1 MLMTHNVQDLF
12 VFQKLKMRND
22 TFCFMPYFQLYETI
36 VATTHFISV
45 AHSFSLRVFAI
56 LSNTLLLNVD
66 MSIKKNLAS
75 TVVLSLIMI
84 HFGGKCFQNTFKFK
98 YPSTQLTSSV
108 QVILR

>member
-1 MLMTHNVQDLF
+1 MLITQNVQNLF
-12 VFQKLKMRND
+12 VFHKLKMRND

-36 VATTHFISV
+36 LFLLLIHLG
-45 AHSFSLRVFAI
+45 LRMFAI

-66 MSIKKNLAS
+66 MSIKKNVAS

-84 HFGGKCFQNTFKFK
+84 HFGGKCFQDTFKFK

-108 QVILR
+108 QMILR

>member
-1 MLMTHNVQDLF
+1 MTVNLQNLF

-36 VATTHFISV
+36 LFLLLIHFG
-45 AHSFSLRVFAI
+45 LRMFAI

-66 MSIKKNLAS
+66 MSILKFLAS

-84 HFGGKCFQNTFKFK
+84 HFGGKCFQDTFRFK
-98 YPSTQLTSSV
+98 YPSTHLTSSV
-108 QVILR
+108 QMILG